1 MSLFSVAVNTP
12 AKAKIIFN
20 KKLGTVKVIVAF
32 NVHKKLN
39 KNDELVY
46 AFPTQKNCAYVSG
59 DLQATEVLDAVQKA
73 SKQLNTSNIE
83 IV

>member
-1 MSLFSVAVNTP
+1 MSLFTVAVNTP
-12 AKAKIIFN
+12 AKAKLIFN

-46 AFPTQKNCAYVSG
+46 AFPTQKDCAYVSG
-59 DLQATEVLDAVQKA
+59 DLNPAEVLNAVQKA
-73 SKQLNTSNIE
+73 SKTLNTKNIE